1 MAKNPD
7 VVIIKLQKLIEA
19 TVTALAQK
27 DGQLLY
33 RLAKAFSNVVPT
45 KAALA
50 ETGASKLL
58 NDSYLWAQAEPSA
71 VSLVSVTL

>member
-1 MAKNPD
+1 MMVANSED
-7 VVIIKLQKLIEA
+7 VVVKLRKLIEA

-45 KAALA
+45 KTSLA
-50 ETGASKLL
+50 ETGAGKLL
-58 NDSYLWAQAEPSA
+58 NDSYLWAQAEPS
-71 VSLVSVTL
+71 L